1 MKVNL
6 PRMRY
11 LSIFILKNAHANG
24 VRGNPV
30 KCVGIFAG
38 LFAQNAVLFAHVY
51 AA

>member
-11 LSIFILKNAHANG
+11 LSIFILKIAHVNG
-24 VRGNPV
+24 VKGNPV
-30 KCVGIFAG
+30 KCAGNFDG
-38 LFAQNAVLFAHVY
+38 LFAQTAVLFAHVY